1 MAVRLIGATREVQ
14 TRLGVQ
20 PFGPVAKRV
29 ALVGQGLRQLLGAEE
44 FERGLAAGRRLTLPE
59 AHLDALTLAREGC
72 ANRTPSLV
80 RDGDQCFGGLT
91 ACELDVLGLITE
103 GTTDREIAEALY
115 IAPKTANHH
124 VTRILA
130 KLEGRNRAATTALS
144 FQHGLV

>member
-1 MAVRLIGATREVQ
+1 LLGIAILIGLISELGIDCNPEMAVRLIGATREVH

-72 ANRTPSLV
+72 AYRTPILV
-80 RDGDQCFGGLT
+80 
-91 ACELDVLGLITE
+91 
-103 GTTDREIAEALY
+103 
-115 IAPKTANHH
+115 
-124 VTRILA
+124 
-130 KLEGRNRAATTALS
+130 KLECRNRAATAPA